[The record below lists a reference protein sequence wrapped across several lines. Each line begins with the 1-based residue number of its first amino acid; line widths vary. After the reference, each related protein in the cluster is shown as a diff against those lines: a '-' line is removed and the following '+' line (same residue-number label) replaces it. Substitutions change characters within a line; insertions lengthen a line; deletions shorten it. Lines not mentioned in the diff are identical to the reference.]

1 MFKELKYLFY
11 LLVIFLFIF
20 FISKY
25 YFSDQNKKKSY
36 RSLNSIDQ
44 NIEKHSTNLQILKSD
59 TDDII
64 VYSDEVEE
72 YKKKK
77 KKYNFFDL
85 IKKQSNE

>member
-1 MFKELKYLFY
+1 MFKELKYVFY

-36 RSLNSIDQ
+36 RSFKSIDQ
-44 NIEKHSTNLQILKSD
+44 NVEKHLTNLPILKSD

-64 VYSDEVEE
+64 
-72 YKKKK
+72 
-77 KKYNFFDL
+77 FHTL
-85 IKKQSNE
+85 R

>member
-36 RSLNSIDQ
+36 KLSKSIGQ
-44 NIEKHSTNLQILKSD
+44 NIEKHLTNLPILKSD
-59 TDDII
+59 TEDII
-64 VYSDEVEE
+64 DYVENNTDQNKKT
-72 YKKKK
+72 YKFWKL
-77 KKYNFFDL
+77 L
-85 IKKQSNE
+85 ISNEK